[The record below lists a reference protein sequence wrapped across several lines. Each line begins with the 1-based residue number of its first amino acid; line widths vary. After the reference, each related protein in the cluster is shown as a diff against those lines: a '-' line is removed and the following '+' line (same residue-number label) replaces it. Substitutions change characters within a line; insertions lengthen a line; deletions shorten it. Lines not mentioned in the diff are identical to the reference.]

1 MVKILTVDD
10 AYFVRIKLRNF
21 LESKGFEVVE
31 AGNGLEAI
39 NQLQAEKPDIV
50 FCDITMPEMDGL
62 ETLKKLK
69 ELNPDVKVVMLTS
82 LGEQTI
88 LMEALAA
95 GALNFLVKPFE
106 EDKVLEIIN
115 SIIK

>member
-21 LESKGFEVVE
+21 LESKGFQVVE
-31 AGNGLEAI
+31 AGNGLEAVS
-39 NQLQAEKPDIV
+39 QFEKENPDIV

-62 ETLKKLK
+62 ATLKKLK
-69 ELNPDVKVVMLTS
+69 ELSPDVKVVMLTS
-82 LGEQTI
+82 LGEQTV

-115 SIIK
+115 SLVK